1 MTHQLNFI
9 FQESDWVCPSEYP
22 DLFKASKIAKN
33 LETKNPI

>member
-22 DLFKASKIAKN
+22 DLSKALRSQ
-33 LETKNPI
+33 